1 LTSFCL
7 QPGYAQRAAKYAAI
21 LAFFAIDP
29 EPRNRLFA
37 LRTLRDYVV
46 QRRSVASWK
55 SEKEC
60 LLPSFIGMKQWPPV
74 D

>member
-1 LTSFCL
+1 MPSIVHSCPAPLPLKSYPRSSKLELPRL

-46 QRRSVASWK
+46 QRR
-55 SEKEC
+55 
-60 LLPSFIGMKQWPPV
+60 
-74 D
+74 